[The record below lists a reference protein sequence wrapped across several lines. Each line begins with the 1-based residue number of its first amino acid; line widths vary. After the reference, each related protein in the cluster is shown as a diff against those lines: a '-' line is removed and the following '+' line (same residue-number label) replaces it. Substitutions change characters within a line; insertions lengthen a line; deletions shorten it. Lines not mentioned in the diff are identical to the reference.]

1 MELRSPWLPHQQP
14 VVAVTRHHEAGA
26 VITPHAHARAQLV
39 FADYGTMTLTTP
51 GRRWIIGPREGLWI
65 PPMVEHAIRVGDG
78 PLLHCTIY
86 VTAARPTGPAA
97 ACAVQMSDFLRHL
110 VLEFTSR
117 DMHYDQ
123 RDSTGNLARV
133 LLDELADL
141 DVVQID
147 LATGQ
152 DDRLMK
158 VTEALLEEPQSELTL
173 DDWGRRVGASSKTLE
188 RLFRQETGLT
198 FKQWRQRVRVV
209 RSIEVLNAG
218 LSVGNAAHH
227 VGYSNVSSYISA
239 FKAVFG
245 ITPARYTRAPTGGN
259 GKLEG

>member
-1 MELRSPWLPHQQP
+1 
-14 VVAVTRHHEAGA
+14 
-26 VITPHAHARAQLV
+26 
-39 FADYGTMTLTTP
+39 
-51 GRRWIIGPREGLWI
+51 
-65 PPMVEHAIRVGDG
+65 
-78 PLLHCTIY
+78 
-86 VTAARPTGPAA
+86 

-218 LSVGNAAHH
+218 L
-227 VGYSNVSSYISA
+227 
-239 FKAVFG
+239 
-245 ITPARYTRAPTGGN
+245 
-259 GKLEG
+259 